1 MRFEMFAM
9 TLTALRAS
17 AWYAA
22 VAGGLLS
29 LAVGLMTVYS
39 VVQRALTSQPIQ
51 GDIELVQ
58 LGIAISISLCIAW
71 CQLRGS
77 NIIVD
82 FFTSKAPA
90 SVNRMLD
97 GLGCLMLAVMYG
109 VLSIRTLYGAVAVYE
124 SFERTALLDLPGWW
138 TYAWLAPG
146 LALGCAIAL
155 VQAWLH
161 FTQQDM
167 KLLTGDAQGSL

>member
-1 MRFEMFAM
+1 
-9 TLTALRAS
+9 
-17 AWYAA
+17 
-22 VAGGLLS
+22 
-29 LAVGLMTVYS
+29 MTVYS

-71 CQLRGS
+71 CQLCGS

-97 GLGCLMLAVMYG
+97 GLGCLMLALMYG
-109 VLSIRTLYGAVAVYE
+109 VLSVRTLYGAVAVYE

-146 LALGCAIAL
+146 LALGCVIAL

-167 KLLTGDAQGSL
+167 KLLTGDAKDSL

>member
-1 MRFEMFAM
+1 V
-9 TLTALRAS
+9 LRWLRVS

-22 VAGGLLS
+22 LAGGLLA

-77 NIIVD
+77 NIMVD
-82 FFTSKAPA
+82 FFTSKARP

-97 GLGCLMLAVMYG
+97 GLGCLMLALMYG
-109 VLSIRTLYGAVAVYE
+109 VLSVRTLYGAVAVYE

-146 LALGCAIAL
+146 LALGCVIAL

-167 KLLTGDAQGSL
+167 KLLTCDAEGSL

>member
-1 MRFEMFAM
+1 M
-9 TLTALRAS
+9 LKALRAI
-17 AWYAA
+17 ARYAA
-22 VAGGLLS
+22 IAGGLLA
-29 LAVGLMTVYS
+29 LVVGLMTVYS
-39 VVQRALTSQPIQ
+39 VVQRALTSRPIQ

-58 LGIAISISLCIAW
+58 LGISISISLCIAW
-71 CQLRGS
+71 CQLRAS

-82 FFTSKAPA
+82 FFTNKARP

-109 VLSIRTLYGAVAVYE
+109 VLSIRTLYGAIAVYE

-146 LALGCAIAL
+146 LGLGCVMAL
-155 VQAWLH
+155 VQAWMH
-161 FTQQDM
+161 FSQMDM
-167 KLLTGDAQGSL
+167 QLLTGEEEASL